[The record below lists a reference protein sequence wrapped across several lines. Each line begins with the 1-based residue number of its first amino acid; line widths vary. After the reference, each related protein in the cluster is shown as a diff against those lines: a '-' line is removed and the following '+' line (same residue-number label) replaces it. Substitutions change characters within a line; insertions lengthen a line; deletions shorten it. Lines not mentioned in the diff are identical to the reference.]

1 MGSWSTSG
9 RRASQIPRCLRSGG
23 GFARSP
29 LRSARRP
36 NSLPVSW
43 EFAAYGFL
51 EYKRAAGVAD
61 TSQLTL
67 RRRLRAF
74 AAEICTPPEH
84 LSQQQLVHYRASR
97 KAVETPRA
105 CRNLFPAFFTWFE
118 AAGYRADNPAR
129 LLPAVRLATPH
140 PKPCTDDMISA
151 ALERATAEER
161 LMVLLAATCSLRR
174 GEIARVHSS
183 EVITGTHGRNL
194 FTAFFTWFEA
204 AGYRADNPARL
215 LPAVRRAT
223 PHPKPCTDD
232 MISAALERATAEERL
247 MVLLAATCGLRR
259 GEIAR
264 VHSSDVITGTHGE
277 RSLIVHGK
285 GGKQRI
291 VPLTEELAQSI
302 VAADGYLFPG
312 RWDGHVEESYIGKRV
327 SRLLPPGY
335 SCHKLRHR
343 FATVA
348 YTDSHDMLAVARALG
363 HSSTDTTQA
372 YVALPEEALRALMEA
387 AALNHSGD
395 GTMSCDGTTQ
405 AGGTDL
411 AATGGNEAAEYGRTD
426 AGDSADVLLA
436 ALLLAWSMTDSIR
449 GGSRSFRI
457 DTASLAGQWG
467 LGKEHGR
474 RSVVV
479 QTAAKRLEA
488 LGVIGRH
495 RSCKRRR

>member
-1 MGSWSTSG
+1 MTNNK
-9 RRASQIPRCLRSGG
+9 RMAMPD
-23 GFARSP
+23 
-29 LRSARRP
+29 
-36 NSLPVSW
+36 SW
-43 EFAAYGFL
+43 EFAAHGFL

-61 TSQLTL
+61 TSLLTL

-74 AAEICTPPEH
+74 AAEICTPPE
-84 LSQQQLVHYRASR
+84 LVSQQQLVRYLASR
-97 KAVETPRA
+97 KAVETKRA
-105 CRNLFPAFFTWFE
+105 C
-118 AAGYRADNPAR
+118 
-129 LLPAVRLATPH
+129 
-140 PKPCTDDMISA
+140 
-151 ALERATAEER
+151 
-161 LMVLLAATCSLRR
+161 
-174 GEIARVHSS
+174 
-183 EVITGTHGRNL
+183 RNL

-387 AALNHSGD
+387 AALSHGGEHATPRNGIE
-395 GTMSCDGTTQ
+395 Q
-405 AGGTDL
+405 AGGNDL
-411 AATGGNEAAEYGRTD
+411 AAAGGNGTAERGRRSE
-426 AGDSADVLLA
+426 DSADVLLA
-436 ALLLAWSMTDSIR
+436 ALLLAWSMTDGIR

-457 DTASLAGQWG
+457 DAASLAVQWG
-467 LGKEHGR
+467 LGKEQGR

-488 LGVIGRH
+488 LGVIDLASGGDEVVCGNCTAGLELLEMVKESYWREWQ
-495 RSCKRRR
+495 RRLASEGGVQ

>member
-1 MGSWSTSG
+1 MTNNKRMAMPESWKS
-9 RRASQIPRCLRSGG
+9 
-23 GFARSP
+23 
-29 LRSARRP
+29 
-36 NSLPVSW
+36 
-43 EFAAYGFL
+43 AAYGFL

-61 TSQLTL
+61 TSLLTL

-74 AAEICTPPEH
+74 AAEICTPPE
-84 LSQQQLVHYRASR
+84 LVSQQQLVCYLASR
-97 KAVETPRA
+97 KAVETKRA
-105 CRNLFPAFFTWFE
+105 C
-118 AAGYRADNPAR
+118 
-129 LLPAVRLATPH
+129 
-140 PKPCTDDMISA
+140 
-151 ALERATAEER
+151 
-161 LMVLLAATCSLRR
+161 
-174 GEIARVHSS
+174 
-183 EVITGTHGRNL
+183 RNL

-302 VAADGYLFPG
+302 AAADGYLFPG

-387 AALNHSGD
+387 AAITHDVKADTLHD
-395 GTMSCDGTTQ
+395 GTAQADGS
-405 AGGTDL
+405 DL
-411 AATGGNEAAEYGRTD
+411 AATGGSEAAECGE
-426 AGDSADVLLA
+426 DSADVLLA
-436 ALLLAWSMTDSIR
+436 AVLLTWSMTDGIR

-457 DTASLAGQWG
+457 DAASLAGQWG
-467 LGKEHGR
+467 LGGGSAGR
-474 RSVVV
+474 CTIVW
-479 QTAAKRLEA
+479 TAARRLKS
-488 LGVIGRH
+488 LGVIDLASGGDEVVCGNCTASLELLEMVKESYWREWQ
-495 RSCKRRR
+495 RQLASEGGLL

>member
-1 MGSWSTSG
+1 MTNNK
-9 RRASQIPRCLRSGG
+9 RMAMPE
-23 GFARSP
+23 
-29 LRSARRP
+29 
-36 NSLPVSW
+36 SW
-43 EFAAYGFL
+43 EFAAHGFL

-61 TSQLTL
+61 TSLLTL

-74 AAEICTPPEH
+74 AAEICTPPE
-84 LSQQQLVHYRASR
+84 LVSQQQLVRYLASR
-97 KAVETPRA
+97 KAVETKRA
-105 CRNLFPAFFTWFE
+105 C
-118 AAGYRADNPAR
+118 
-129 LLPAVRLATPH
+129 
-140 PKPCTDDMISA
+140 
-151 ALERATAEER
+151 
-161 LMVLLAATCSLRR
+161 
-174 GEIARVHSS
+174 
-183 EVITGTHGRNL
+183 RNL

-264 VHSSDVITGTHGE
+264 VHSSDVITGIHGE

-291 VPLTEELAQSI
+291 VPLTEELAHSI
-302 VAADGYLFPG
+302 VAANGYLFPG

-395 GTMSCDGTTQ
+395 GTMSCDDTTQ

-411 AATGGNEAAEYGRTD
+411 AATSGNEAAEYGRTD

-457 DTASLAGQWG
+457 DAASLAGQWG

-479 QTAAKRLEA
+479 QQAAKRLEA
-488 LGVIGRH
+488 LGVIDLASGGDEVVCGNCTAGLELLEMVKESYWREWQ
-495 RSCKRRR
+495 RRLASEGDLL

>member
-1 MGSWSTSG
+1 MTNNK
-9 RRASQIPRCLRSGG
+9 RMAMPE
-23 GFARSP
+23 
-29 LRSARRP
+29 
-36 NSLPVSW
+36 SW

-61 TSQLTL
+61 TSLLTL

-74 AAEICTPPEH
+74 AAEICTPPE
-84 LSQQQLVHYRASR
+84 LVSQQQLVCYLASR
-97 KAVETPRA
+97 KAVETKRA
-105 CRNLFPAFFTWFE
+105 C
-118 AAGYRADNPAR
+118 
-129 LLPAVRLATPH
+129 
-140 PKPCTDDMISA
+140 
-151 ALERATAEER
+151 
-161 LMVLLAATCSLRR
+161 
-174 GEIARVHSS
+174 
-183 EVITGTHGRNL
+183 RNL

-312 RWDGHVEESYIGKRV
+312 RWDEHVEESYIGKRV

-457 DTASLAGQWG
+457 DAASLAGQWG

-488 LGVIGRH
+488 LGVIDLASGGDEVVCGNCTASLELLEMVKESYWREWQ
-495 RSCKRRR
+495 RRLASEGDLL